1 MSFYSKSSPYNGTEF
16 NSAGYLGNFEIRP
29 VPKTA
34 DDYLYTIE
42 PVFHQRPDL
51 AAHVIYG
58 NEKLWWVFAQR
69 NMDILVDPVMDFTA
83 GTQIYLLDGP
93 KMRELLGL

>member
-1 MSFYSKSSPYNGTEF
+1 MSFYKKTSPYANTEIANGHLNYIEV
-16 NSAGYLGNFEIRP
+16 RP

-34 DDYLYTIE
+34 NDVLYTIE

-51 AAHVIYG
+51 AANYIYG
-58 NEKLWWVFAQR
+58 DHRLWWVFAQR
-69 NMDILVDPVMDFTA
+69 NMDILQDPIFDFKA
-83 GTQIYLLDGP
+83 GTTIYLLNGP